1 MFKTYSVA
9 GLSSAE
15 DCKALEEQVSNL
27 ATTQGVKVDLSS
39 NSMHVTGEGF
49 TDGQIDDAVEEAG
62 FSLNDF

>member
-49 TDGQIDDAVEEAG
+49 TDEQVAAAVQEAG
-62 FSLNDF
+62 YTLKA